1 MLFATAYF
9 IDLIFPF
16 LVWAGVESVH
26 IAPGKSAFTPLDFAY
41 YPYSHSL
48 LMALVWA
55 LAFALAYL
63 WWRGD
68 RRGTWMVFALVL
80 SHWVLD
86 FISHV
91 PDLPLAPGVEFKVG
105 LGLWNSKLATVLVEG
120 GLFVAGVLIY
130 LFSTRA
136 TRTRGTIALW
146 AFLLFIALS
155 YLGNLNSPPPN
166 TTVLL
171 VAILLSWFYLPW
183 LAWVERNRRL
193 VPSLE
198 GKGDPG

>member
-1 MLFATAYF
+1 MLFTAAYF

-26 IAPGKSAFTPLDFAY
+26 IAPGKSDFTPLDFVY

-55 LAFALAYL
+55 LVFALAYF

-80 SHWVLD
+80 SHWVLG
-86 FISHV
+86 
-91 PDLPLAPGVEFKVG
+91 A
-105 LGLWNSKLATVLVEG
+105 
-120 GLFVAGVLIY
+120 
-130 LFSTRA
+130 
-136 TRTRGTIALW
+136 RGTIVLW
-146 AFLLFIALS
+146 AFLLFIVLS
-155 YLGNLNSPPPN
+155 YLGNLSSPPPN

-171 VAILLSWFYLPW
+171 VAILSSWLYLPW
-183 LAWVERNRRL
+183 LAWVDRNRRL
-193 VPSLE
+193 VLGLVP
-198 GKGDPG
+198 P